1 MQEKIINSESGV
13 TVIHDWD
20 DEAQATFD
28 FYVDDVE
35 AVIELI
41 KEMSESDYIYPKK
54 FIGEDGRTIDFDEL
68 RQDLMTFLEY
78 MKSALED

>member
-1 MQEKIINSESGV
+1 MQEKIINSENGV

-28 FYVDDVE
+28 FYFDDVD

-41 KEMSESDYIYPKK
+41 EEMSKSNYIYPKE
-54 FIGEDGRTIDFDEL
+54 IVGENGRTVDFNEL

-78 MKSALED
+78 MKSVLED